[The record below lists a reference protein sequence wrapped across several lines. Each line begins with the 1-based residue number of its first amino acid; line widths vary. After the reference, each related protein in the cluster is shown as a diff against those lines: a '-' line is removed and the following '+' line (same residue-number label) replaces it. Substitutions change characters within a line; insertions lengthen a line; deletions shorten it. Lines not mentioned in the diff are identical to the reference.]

1 IRQKIKTQLDQEGL
15 ISLQN
20 TLKRVDEP
28 YYHQVDINNP
38 QRVVRAL
45 EVYETTGVPFSEWR
59 KKEMGLRKFN
69 IVTIGLEADR
79 EQLYKRINQRVD
91 NMIDNGLLDEVKTL
105 HPHKHLNPLI
115 SVGYTELFE
124 DL

>member
-1 IRQKIKTQLDQEGL
+1 CIHNLFSKHTILFLVGGSGLFINAVCTGLDNLPKPGDGIRQKIKTQLDQEGL

-28 YYHQVDINNP
+28 YYYQVDINNP

-59 KKEMGLRKFN
+59 KKEM
-69 IVTIGLEADR
+69 
-79 EQLYKRINQRVD
+79 
-91 NMIDNGLLDEVKTL
+91 
-105 HPHKHLNPLI
+105 
-115 SVGYTELFE
+115 
-124 DL
+124 